1 MSLMVQVQFER
12 NNGTSKTGKLV
23 WVDASWNL
31 KRGQIV
37 SFEGEAVDMLWMVKK
52 VYTTQI
58 PAANLHA
65 KWGLDLP
72 KSQRTER

>member
-1 MSLMVQVQFER
+1 MLMVQVQFVK
-12 NNGTSKTGKLV
+12 NSGTSETGKLV

-31 KRGQIV
+31 KVGQIV
-37 SFEGEAVDMLWMVKK
+37 EFVDDIGLWMVKK
-52 VYTTQI
+52 VYQTQI
-58 PAANLHA
+58 ASGNLNK